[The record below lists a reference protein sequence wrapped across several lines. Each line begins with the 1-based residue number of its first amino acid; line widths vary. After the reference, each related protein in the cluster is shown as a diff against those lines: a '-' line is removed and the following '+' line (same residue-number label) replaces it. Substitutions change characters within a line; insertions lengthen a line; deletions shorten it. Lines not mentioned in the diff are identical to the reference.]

1 MAVSSIRS
9 ISPAADAA
17 VAEVKRRRRSWRGT
31 LPGFAPTLGLTLFF
45 LTLLVIVP
53 LAGLFA
59 KTALLSP
66 THLVSLLAAPRVLAA
81 FRLSFGL
88 AIAAAL
94 LNAAIGTIVAWVLVR
109 YDFPLRRFFDAIVDL
124 PFGLPTAVA
133 GIALTALYADNG
145 WIGGLLAP
153 LGIDVAFTPAGI
165 FMALLFVGLPYVIRA
180 VQPVLAAIEREGE
193 EAALILGASFPQ
205 IFRRVIAP
213 QLLPAIMTGAALAFS
228 RGLGEYG
235 SVIFI
240 AGNVPGVSEIVP
252 LVIMTRLE
260 QFDYAG
266 ASAVA
271 AAMLVA
277 ALLILVLLNLAQD
290 RTRKRYGG

>member
-9 ISPAADAA
+9 ISPATDAA
-17 VAEVKRRRRSWRGT
+17 LAEWRPRQAWRGN

-53 LAGLFA
+53 LASLFV
-59 KTALLSP
+59 KTASLSP
-66 THLVSLLAAPRVLAA
+66 AHVLALLATPRILAA

-88 AIAAAL
+88 AIAAAI
-94 LNAAIGTIVAWVLVR
+94 LNGAIGTVIAWVLVR
-109 YDFPLRRFFDAIVDL
+109 YDFKFRRFFDAIIDL

-133 GIALTALYADNG
+133 GIALTALYADSG
-145 WIGGLLAP
+145 WVGGLLAP
-153 LGIDVAFTPAGI
+153 FGIAIAFTPLGI
-165 FMALLFVGLPYVIRA
+165 FLALLFVGLPYVIRS
-180 VQPVLAAIEREGE
+180 VQPVLAAIERDGE
-193 EAALILGASFPQ
+193 EAALTLGASSPQ
-205 IFRRVIAP
+205 TFRRVIAP
-213 QLLPAIMTGAALAFS
+213 QLMPALLTGTALAFS
-228 RGLGEYG
+228 RGVGEYG

-240 AGNVPGVSEIVP
+240 AGNVPGVSEILP

-271 AAMLVA
+271 VVMLLFSLSI
-277 ALLILVLLNLAQD
+277 LLALNLLQGW
-290 RTRKRYGG
+290 TRRRHGG